1 MASDS
6 KFTTRIVLPNPS
18 QPSDPIGQD
27 CLVVIYSIQS
37 TLLGQKYP
45 LETLPLTIGRSSQN
59 SILLQDD
66 SVSRNHCRI
75 EKQGSNYVLTDMGS
89 TNGTHINE
97 RPIQDAELRR
107 GDQIKVGSTIF
118 KFLSGDDVEVQYH
131 EALHRLSITDELTS
145 LYNKRFFLETL
156 DREFAVAKR
165 HLRSLSLV
173 MFDLDCFKRTN
184 DTYGHVAGDFVL
196 RELATLI
203 KDRIR
208 ASDVLCRYGGEEFGL
223 VLPDTSRQGAFDIA
237 DLLRQRV
244 ADHTFVYQSK
254 VIPTT
259 ISMGIAEWIPD
270 WEASELI
277 QKADANL
284 YEAKRKGRNC
294 VCC

>member
-1 MASDS
+1 MASNS
-6 KFTTRIVLPNPS
+6 KFTTRVVLPDPS

-27 CLVVIYSIQS
+27 CLVVIYSIES

-45 LETLPLTIGRSSQN
+45 LEFLPITIGRSSQN
-59 SILLQDD
+59 RILLQDD

-97 RPIQDAELRR
+97 RPIQEAELQR

-118 KFLSGDDVEVQYH
+118 KFLSGNDVEVQYH
-131 EALHRLSITDELTS
+131 EALHRLSITDELTN

-156 DREFAVAKR
+156 DREIAIAKR
-165 HLRSLSLV
+165 HLSSLSLV

-196 RELATLI
+196 RNLAALI

-223 VLPDTSRQGAFDIA
+223 VLPDTSRQGAFEMA

-244 ADHTFVYQSK
+244 ADHTFAYQSK

-270 WEASELI
+270 WDASELI

-284 YEAKRKGRNC
+284 YGAKQRGRNC